1 VDSLGT
7 VAEGVKTA
15 DAVYALAQRLG
26 VEAPVTDAVHHVLH
40 GISSPKESLVA
51 LMARELKAE

>member
-1 VDSLGT
+1 
-7 VAEGVKTA
+7 
-15 DAVYALAQRLG
+15 

-40 GISSPKESLVA
+40 GISSPEESLVA